1 VPNKSPAFQ
10 WYPKDFESDE
20 VVKLMNL
27 EEIGA
32 YFVLLN
38 HEWLNGSI
46 PADEFLLARLLRVD
60 QETFS
65 RLWPMV
71 SRKFKPRRG
80 NGGRL
85 VNPKMERIR
94 KSQSDRRKRLKK
106 AAEKRWEDKNTVTEK
121 PIIDKV
127 SDASASP
134 EHMPGISSSSS
145 PASASPSASTKN
157 KKESV
162 NYQQVVDAWNAHSP
176 TLQKCIKLNPR
187 IREHLRARLK
197 DYEPKQ
203 LYIAFF
209 RYKQVL
215 DDKSGMYWLTYR
227 WSLLEFLR
235 HNAGDTLG
243 KFLSDDWQRNFKD
256 FKRKQPERN
265 PEHSVGS
272 QEAWT

>member
-1 VPNKSPAFQ
+1 MPNKSPAFQ

-46 PADEFLLARLLRVD
+46 PADEDCLVRLLKVD
-60 QETFS
+60 QETFL

-71 SRKFKPRRG
+71 SKKFKPRRG

-94 KSQSDRRKRLKK
+94 KSQSDRRKKLKK
-106 AAEKRWEDKNTVTEK
+106 AAEKRWEEQKTVTEK
-121 PIIDKV
+121 PSVDKV
-127 SDASASP
+127 CDASASSK
-134 EHMPGISSSSS
+134 HMPGICSSSST
-145 PASASPSASTKN
+145 ASSSPSASTKD
-157 KKESV
+157 KIDYKQIVS
-162 NYQQVVDAWNAHSP
+162 AWNSHAP
-176 TLQKCIKLNPR
+176 PLQKCIKLNPE
-187 IREHLRARLK
+187 IRKHLRARLK
-197 DYEPKQ
+197 DYKPEE

-209 RYKQVL
+209 RYKQVM
-215 DDKSGMYWLTYR
+215 DDKSGRYWLTYKH
-227 WSLLEFLR
+227 SLLEFLKKG
-235 HNAGDTLG
+235 AGDWIG
-243 KFLSDDWQRNFKD
+243 KFLLDDWESSFLNPA
-256 FKRKQPERN
+256 KQPEKNSERM
-265 PEHSVGS
+265 VGS